1 MILLHIN
8 EANKIINDRRVID
21 SVSERSRQIYFYTPV
36 ESCALLTVPSY
47 HEIRGNNMR
56 RLIFDFLSYIDDRKR
71 YDSIE
76 TGIVHSL
83 EGETMFRNESNRRLF
98 TNTEE

>member
-1 MILLHIN
+1 MW
-8 EANKIINDRRVID
+8 
-21 SVSERSRQIYFYTPV
+21 
-36 ESCALLTVPSY
+36 
-47 HEIRGNNMR
+47 

-98 TNTEE
+98 TNTEEWHE